1 MDAVVQLRG
10 IDVGQALHRPVHATR
25 DAAAVLP
32 DAEALDGEI
41 GHGALH
47 LAGEVR
53 LEREALQVGGEMAHG
68 LHREDGRLHEL
79 ALEPDPVDEV
89 LVVVIQ
95 RAQHA
100 EIAEIQVGIPVV
112 DVEVVQQDLPVA
124 DLHLAGEVAH
134 VPARLVREDD
144 MVRVAADDPV
154 LDQDVRGVDVG
165 LDFQV
170 VPVDDV
176 VGDGFAVPRVAAGVG
191 DRVVHPEGEV
201 LDVHLA
207 GFQQVAEVFVGLVGI
222 LLEAEDAGDVVQD
235 GLVPGPGLQDQV
247 ELPVLQLEP
256 AHGDALLVEEPLQ
269 GEAGG
274 QAADAGQRVL
284 PGELPAVIGMT
295 VGQDDVLERD
305 GVERADG
312 NMADREVSVDVFGEF
327 GDGLAGEGGLHRR
340 RLDSH
345 DERQQQ
351 DHECRQNPCRY
362 AKAFLHNLQR

>member
-1 MDAVVQLRG
+1 
-10 IDVGQALHRPVHATR
+10 
-25 DAAAVLP
+25 
-32 DAEALDGEI
+32 
-41 GHGALH
+41 
-47 LAGEVR
+47 
-53 LEREALQVGGEMAHG
+53 
-68 LHREDGRLHEL
+68 
-79 ALEPDPVDEV
+79 
-89 LVVVIQ
+89 
-95 RAQHA
+95 
-100 EIAEIQVGIPVV
+100 
-112 DVEVVQQDLPVA
+112 
-124 DLHLAGEVAH
+124 
-134 VPARLVREDD
+134 

-284 PGELPAVIGMT
+284 P
-295 VGQDDVLERD
+295 
-305 GVERADG
+305 RA
-312 NMADREVSVDVFGEF
+312 
-327 GDGLAGEGGLHRR
+327 
-340 RLDSH
+340 
-345 DERQQQ
+345 
-351 DHECRQNPCRY
+351 
-362 AKAFLHNLQR
+362 